1 MSLYTYRAVANG
13 IRTDHPIPNLPFVD
27 DSHIPLDDRVAI
39 EAIGR
44 HKADDMHGREDSCAD
59 GGWLAFTTDPLR
71 HDLGWVVRW
80 HPEHGRSVMVYRDDD
95 IASVHMVM
103 GYEEQA
109 ALLFRAGGYWW
120 DGTNWYRPGQVWD
133 GPDEKYY
140 RRPVPA
146 AVTVTAKDTLTGG
159 DPARAR
165 VLPITELDVES
176 VLDSPPAGDWRDA
189 LALWVSRHGG
199 DPARAV
205 VSLAAPELTGDQ
217 LVSVAEMAG
226 IAGIG
231 ASTLRA
237 YVSRREGDVPLPQST
252 VGGRSMWAR
261 LVAEEWAEQRRRSAE
276 GRIEAVGVDRETGPL
291 PPGIAEVWTRF
302 SRSFFSQLW
311 ERPTWR
317 KRWALRWRTE
327 TAVREIAE
335 TLSWDVAADVTKL
348 VPVHDLAHTLRLAIL
363 QEFTHGQALD
373 RSIAERDEHDP
384 SERYRNDSATRPWE
398 EWGFYGITP
407 RVARILD
414 WLIRHD
420 PATAARTIEET
431 IGEAERG
438 PDIPRAVSERSIRK
452 ALALESTLNDD
463 TRSDFLERVLSPDAA
478 GT

>member
-1 MSLYTYRAVANG
+1 MSLHTYRAVANG

-27 DSHIPLDDRVAI
+27 DSHIPLDDPVAI

-44 HKADDMHGREDSCAD
+44 HKADDMFGREDRCTD
-59 GGWLAFTTDPLR
+59 GGWLVFTTDPLR

-95 IASVHMVM
+95 VASVHMVM
-103 GYEEQA
+103 GFEEQA

-120 DGTNWYRPGQVWD
+120 DGTTWYRPGQVWD
-133 GPDEKYY
+133 GPGEKYY
-140 RRPVPA
+140 RRQVPA
-146 AVTVTAKDTLTGG
+146 AVTVTAKDMLTGG

-165 VLPITELDVES
+165 VLSITELDVES
-176 VLDSPPAGDWRDA
+176 VLGSPAGDWRDA
-189 LALWVSRHGG
+189 LALWASRHDG

-205 VSLAAPELTGDQ
+205 VALAAPELTGDQ
-217 LVSVAEMAG
+217 LVGVAEMAG

-237 YVSRREGDVPLPQST
+237 YVSRGEGDVPLPQST

-261 LVAEEWAEQRRRSAE
+261 PVAEEWAEQRHRSAE

-327 TAVREIAE
+327 SAVREIAE

-348 VPVHDLAHTLRLAIL
+348 VRVHDLAHILHLAMLR
-363 QEFTHGQALD
+363 EFAHGQELD

-384 SERYRNDSATRPWE
+384 SEHDHNDSADRPWE
-398 EWGFYGITP
+398 AWGFYGITP
-407 RVARILD
+407 PTARMLD

-420 PATAARTIEET
+420 PATAAHTIEEI
-431 IGEAERG
+431 IGEAERRLE
-438 PDIPRAVSERSIRK
+438 ISRQVSERSIKK
-452 ALALESTLNDD
+452 ALSLDGTLDKD
-463 TRSDFLERVLSPDAA
+463 ARHEFLERVFSPRAVS
-478 GT
+478 T